1 MSGFGA
7 APVAA
12 GTAPMVAGGS
22 GSAVAAGDANHTV
35 PSAAPVP
42 LPRKHTGPPPPY
54 IKVPVEDGGESVPAI
69 PLVRALKRARV
80 ADGVV
85 YTTDDVGA
93 VPAGNPARHV
103 VTKLRR
109 HDAFLRYVHPP
120 IVVSDA
126 CVGRWCVGSC
136 VGHVT
141 GALFRCRYQRNAEL
155 LAAVLDPTTTT
166 GTTDAQAGQ
175 GLTSAVRVAVA
186 HLEGCT
192 ADQVGAS
199 EEELAEQGVSVMA
212 RLQAAIQAERQGIV
226 EDTQAHQQAL
236 QQLVKST
243 SEYVGHSWQ
252 VVVAGISDV
261 TNDLVLACVRQ
272 ARTRASH
279 ARLIRNENHVV
290 LPCYTTSQLPI
301 YLVYGVST
309 RPISTYTLFSR
320 VQ

>member
-166 GTTDAQAGQ
+166 GTTARATFPLRRRTLGSRGSAQAG
-175 GLTSAVRVAVA
+175 SWARNKVA
-186 HLEGCT
+186 
-192 ADQVGAS
+192 ADVISRCSRAASIWKSQVP
-199 EEELAEQGVSVMA
+199 E
-212 RLQAAIQAERQGIV
+212 
-226 EDTQAHQQAL
+226 
-236 QQLVKST
+236 
-243 SEYVGHSWQ
+243 
-252 VVVAGISDV
+252 
-261 TNDLVLACVRQ
+261 
-272 ARTRASH
+272 
-279 ARLIRNENHVV
+279 
-290 LPCYTTSQLPI
+290 
-301 YLVYGVST
+301 
-309 RPISTYTLFSR
+309 
-320 VQ
+320 